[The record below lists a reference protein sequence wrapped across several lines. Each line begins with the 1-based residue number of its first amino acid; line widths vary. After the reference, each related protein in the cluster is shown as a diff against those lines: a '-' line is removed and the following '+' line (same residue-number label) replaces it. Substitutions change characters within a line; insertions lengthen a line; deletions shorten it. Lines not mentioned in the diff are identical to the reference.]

1 MWIKFSSDEEL
12 EGLGFR
18 AKYSFIPGNEVI
30 FSVGLT
36 LVLESYVY
44 KREFSQVNQIKVL
57 KKLTRPEGN
66 HSVNKPKN
74 WK

>member
-30 FSVGLT
+30 FSAVRA
-36 LVLESYVY
+36 Y
-44 KREFSQVNQIKVL
+44 
-57 KKLTRPEGN
+57 
-66 HSVNKPKN
+66 
-74 WK
+74 

>member
-30 FSVGLT
+30 FSFRILS
-36 LVLESYVY
+36 LE
-44 KREFSQVNQIKVL
+44 KIKFSQVNQVRVL
-57 KKLTRPEGN
+57 NKLARSRGN
-66 HSVNKPKN
+66 QSMNK
-74 WK
+74 